1 MLVRYLQGQYRV
13 SERRGCAVLR
23 FDRSSHRYRSIRD
36 DQAFLRHRIRE
47 IAASRVRYGYRRIYV
62 SLRRE
67 GLVVNHKRVR
77 RLYREEGLNLRIK
90 RPRRHVSAAHR
101 VERIQATTANEVWSM
116 DFVSDA
122 LFDGRRLR
130 ALTLLDVFTRE
141 ALAIVVDKGITG
153 EQVADA
159 LDAVIAMRGAPKRIR
174 VDNGPE
180 FVSNALDRWAYE
192 HGVTLD
198 FSRPGK
204 PIDNA
209 FVESFNGRLR
219 EECLNAHWF
228 LSLDDAKAKIEAWR
242 RFYNESRPH
251 SALGDRTPREFASL
265 AGVNPGQ

>member
-1 MLVRYLQGQYRV
+1 M
-13 SERRGCAVLR
+13 
-23 FDRSSHRYRSIRD
+23 
-36 DQAFLRHRIRE
+36 
-47 IAASRVRYGYRRIYV
+47 
-62 SLRRE
+62 
-67 GLVVNHKRVR
+67 VNHKRVR

-101 VERIQATTANEVWSM
+101 VERVPVTRTNEVWSM

-141 ALAIVVDKGITG
+141 ALAIEVDQGITG
-153 EQVADA
+153 EQVAGV
-159 LDAVIAMRGAPKRIR
+159 LDAVIAVRQAPQRIR

-198 FSRPGK
+198 FSRPGR

-228 LSLDDAKAKIEAWR
+228 LSLDDARDKIEAWR
-242 RFYNESRPH
+242 TFYNESRPH
-251 SALGDRTPREFASL
+251 SALGDRTPREFAAL
-265 AGVNPGQ
+265 AGLNPGK

>member
-1 MLVRYLQGQYRV
+1 M
-13 SERRGCAVLR
+13 
-23 FDRSSHRYRSIRD
+23 
-36 DQAFLRHRIRE
+36 
-47 IAASRVRYGYRRIYV
+47 
-62 SLRRE
+62 
-67 GLVVNHKRVR
+67 
-77 RLYREEGLNLRIK
+77 
-90 RPRRHVSAAHR
+90 
-101 VERIQATTANEVWSM
+101 ANEVWSM

-159 LDAVIAMRGAPKRIR
+159 LDGVIAVRGAPKRIR

-219 EECLNAHWF
+219 EECLNQHWF
-228 LSLDDAKAKIEAWR
+228 SSLDEARRLTGAWR
-242 RFYNESRPH
+242 EDYNRHRPH
-251 SALGDRTPREFASL
+251 SALGDRTPIEFARDS
-265 AGVNPGQ
+265 AGHAPLNPLVR

>member
-1 MLVRYLQGQYRV
+1 M
-13 SERRGCAVLR
+13 
-23 FDRSSHRYRSIRD
+23 
-36 DQAFLRHRIRE
+36 
-47 IAASRVRYGYRRIYV
+47 
-62 SLRRE
+62 
-67 GLVVNHKRVR
+67 NHKKVR

-101 VERIQATTANEVWSM
+101 AERAPVTGPNDVWSM

-141 ALAIVVDKGITG
+141 ALAIEVDKGIAG
-153 EQVADA
+153 EQVAGI
-159 LDAVIAMRGAPKRIR
+159 LDAVIAVRRAPKRIR

-198 FSRPGK
+198 FSRPGR

-228 LSLDDAKAKIEAWR
+228 LSLDDARGKIEAWR
-242 RFYNESRPH
+242 QFYNESRPH
-251 SALGDRTPREFASL
+251 SALGDRTPNEFASL